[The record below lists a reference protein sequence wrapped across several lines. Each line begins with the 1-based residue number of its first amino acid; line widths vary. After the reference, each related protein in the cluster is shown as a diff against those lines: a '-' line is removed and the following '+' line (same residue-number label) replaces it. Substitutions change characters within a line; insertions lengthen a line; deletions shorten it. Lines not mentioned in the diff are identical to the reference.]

1 MSWGHETHDDHEE
14 SFWPSF
20 SDIMMVVTM
29 VFLLITLTVVLSNTR
44 LVTQLRTSIKAEQQA
59 SQLAEEQLKT
69 NATLEEQ
76 VEYFKNRAASVEYEL
91 LRSRAKSETLNQE
104 LDNARQA
111 LQNAQTSAQAG
122 QTQLAAVAQRTQ
134 TLEQELSAAL
144 TASKDLQTQ
153 LEQRQARTTELEAE
167 VQRLTGETETL
178 KSNSTA
184 ALSKLQGELDELD
197 QKYQKLLRPARS
209 PKNKQVVE
217 VVYQKGGYQV
227 RKPGEFAYRSVD
239 SATLNS
245 ELSTLKE
252 QYKTDLYVKIIIPES
267 SGLSYNE
274 AWRFTRDMLN
284 KYDYYYQDAPA
295 VESVAP

>member
-239 SATLNS
+239 NATLNS

>member
-209 PKNKQVVE
+209 PKSKQVVE